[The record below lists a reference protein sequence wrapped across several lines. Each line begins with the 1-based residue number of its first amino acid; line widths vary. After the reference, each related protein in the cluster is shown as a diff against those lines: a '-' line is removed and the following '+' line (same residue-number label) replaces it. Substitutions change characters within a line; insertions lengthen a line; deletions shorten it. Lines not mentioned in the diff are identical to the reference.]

1 MRPRAVGRAL
11 RRDAVRLMWRRP
23 PEGATAEAENVME
36 SAIVDRARAAM
47 EEDTGY
53 DNGTAKIS
61 LGSLVELVKLANHR
75 LARICMGN

>member
-1 MRPRAVGRAL
+1 ML
-11 RRDAVRLMWRRP
+11 RRP

-53 DNGTAKIS
+53 
-61 LGSLVELVKLANHR
+61 R
-75 LARICMGN
+75 

>member
-1 MRPRAVGRAL
+1 MML
-11 RRDAVRLMWRRP
+11 RRP

-61 LGSLVELVKLANHR
+61 LGSLQSSCTIGQSQTGTILYGQLD
-75 LARICMGN
+75 

>member
-1 MRPRAVGRAL
+1 MML
-11 RRDAVRLMWRRP
+11 RRP

-61 LGSLVELVKLANHR
+61 LGSLVE
-75 LARICMGN
+75 